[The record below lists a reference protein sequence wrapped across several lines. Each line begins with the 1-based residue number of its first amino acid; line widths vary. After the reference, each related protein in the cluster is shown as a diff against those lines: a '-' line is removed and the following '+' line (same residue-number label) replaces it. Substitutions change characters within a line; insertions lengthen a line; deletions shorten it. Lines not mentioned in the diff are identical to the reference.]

1 MAKPLEKH
9 EATMMGRLRS
19 YFFAGLLVTAPV
31 ALTIY
36 FVWIVVRF
44 VDNLINALI
53 PEQYLLGYYL
63 PIDIPGLGLIVA
75 VAGLTLIGALAAGFF
90 GRLIIRIGER
100 IVEQMP
106 IVRNIYGAIKQVFET
121 VLSQDSKSFRQ
132 VALIEYPRRGIWS
145 LGFVTGTTTGEVQQ
159 DTEDEVINV
168 FLPTTP
174 NPTSGF
180 LLFIP
185 RSEVQVLDMTVE
197 DGIKMVVSAGIIT
210 PKQKVVV
217 DRKSEKK

>member
-1 MAKPLEKH
+1 MPKSTEKH
-9 EATMMGRLRS
+9 ETTLMGRVRG
-19 YFFAGLLVTAPV
+19 YFFAGLLVTAPI

-44 VDNLINALI
+44 VDNIIKAII
-53 PEQYLLGYYL
+53 PEEYLLGYYL
-63 PIDIPGLGLIVA
+63 PFDVPGLGLIVA
-75 VAGLTLIGALAAGFF
+75 VVGLTFIGAIAAGFF

-106 IVRNIYGAIKQVFET
+106 IVRNIYGALKQVFET
-121 VLSQDSKSFRQ
+121 VLSRDSMSFRQ
-132 VALIEYPRRGIWS
+132 VALVEYPRRGIWS

-185 RSEVQVLDMTVE
+185 KSEVQLLDMTVE

-217 DRKSEKK
+217 DRKKNSR